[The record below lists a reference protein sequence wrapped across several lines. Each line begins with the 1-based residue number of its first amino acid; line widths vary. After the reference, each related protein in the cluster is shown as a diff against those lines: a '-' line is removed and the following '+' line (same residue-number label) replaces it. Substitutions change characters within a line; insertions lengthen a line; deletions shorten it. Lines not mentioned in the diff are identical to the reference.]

1 MRVSSIS
8 ILVVSCLAVSSQ
20 HATAGDLSSPGTD
33 WSEKHFGWENNEE
46 KSISNFGLRDANGN
60 VTFSNSFTGFWHGT
74 VFDYGVLPTGTIDQ
88 NGNQASAGGGINVTV
103 GGNIM
108 NVITSGIN
116 NTVIVD
122 ADQTNTGD
130 QTSSIELNGN
140 LLF

>member
-1 MRVSSIS
+1 MRVTSIS
-8 ILVVSCLAVSSQ
+8 FLIAALLASTNQSVF
-20 HATAGDLSSPGTD
+20 AEDLSSPGMD
-33 WSEKHFGWENNEE
+33 WAEDNFGWTDDEE
-46 KSISNFGLRDANGN
+46 KSISKFGLRDSNGN
-60 VTFSNSFTGFWHGT
+60 VTFTNTFSGFWNGT
-74 VFDYGVLPTGTIDQ
+74 VFDYGVLSTGTIDQ
-88 NGNQASAGGGINVTV
+88 NGNNGSTGGGINVTV

-130 QTSSIELNGN
+130 QSSTIELNGN